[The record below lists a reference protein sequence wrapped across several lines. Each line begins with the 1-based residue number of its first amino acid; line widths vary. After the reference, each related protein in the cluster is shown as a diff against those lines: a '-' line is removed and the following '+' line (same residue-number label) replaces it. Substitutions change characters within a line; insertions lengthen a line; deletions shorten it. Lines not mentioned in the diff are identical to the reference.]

1 MSAHDPWR
9 SEQRMSSL
17 DVAQDYARTLVRRE
31 VAATGGIDN
40 ALRRVG
46 ERAGVGY
53 WTLWA
58 LFHRRRKAVDADT
71 LGRLRGAMIR
81 QLETEVRHLEHELQ
95 ILRSAGTD
103 PRDTE
108 IAAVAAD
115 LAKAR
120 QALGIGAS
128 P

>member
-1 MSAHDPWR
+1 MSVHKSWR
-9 SEQRMSSL
+9 SEPRPMTSL
-17 DVAQDYARTLVRRE
+17 DVAQDYARSLVRRE
-31 VAATGGIDN
+31 ANTSGGIEN

-46 ERAGVGY
+46 ERSGVGY
-53 WTLWA
+53 WSMWA
-58 LFHRRRKAVDADT
+58 LFHKRRKTVDADT

-95 ILRSAGTD
+95 ILRSAGSD
-103 PRDTE
+103 PRDSE

-120 QALGIGAS
+120 QALGIGS
-128 P
+128 